1 MSSAEE
7 QQQVLDKALSIAG
20 IRMGDVVWAK
30 YSSYPW
36 WPGETHTDTQI
47 YRNRYMHKDIQIHR
61 HIDTPTHRYTDTAIQ
76 THTNTLTQT
85 GTQELPQPDTHHQL

>member
-7 QQQVLDKALSIAG
+7 QQQILDKALSIAG

-36 WPGETHTDTQI
+36 WPGETYTLIHRYTDTGAQKQI
-47 YRNRYMHKDIQIHR
+47 YRHRYMHKDIQTR
-61 HIDTPTHRYTDTAIQ
+61 TDT
-76 THTNTLTQT
+76 
-85 GTQELPQPDTHHQL
+85 